1 MVSRYMLPSRV
12 KREQH
17 IYKILYINSPIKGW
31 YMSDSEKMASGANQ
45 LLELSERNFDDTVSG
60 DRPVLVDFWAT
71 WCGPCQFMLPI
82 FDKLA
87 KKYGQKVTFGRLNV
101 DDNQGIAMRFD
112 VYAIPTFIVF
122 VNGKAIDRAVGAVG
136 EKGLEGLLQ
145 KYQ

>member
-1 MVSRYMLPSRV
+1 
-12 KREQH
+12 
-17 IYKILYINSPIKGW
+17 
-31 YMSDSEKMASGANQ
+31 MSDNEKMASGGNH

>member
-1 MVSRYMLPSRV
+1 
-12 KREQH
+12 
-17 IYKILYINSPIKGW
+17 
-31 YMSDSEKMASGANQ
+31 MSDDTKSSSSSTTSTSGANQ
-45 LLELSERNFDDTVSG
+45 TLLEISEKNFDEIVAG
-60 DRPVLVDFWAT
+60 DKPVLVDFWAT

-87 KKYGQKVTFGRLNV
+87 KKYSDRVSFGRINV
-101 DDNQGIAMRFD
+101 DDNQGVAMRFD

-122 VNGKAIDRAVGAVG
+122 MNGKAIDRAVGAVG

>member
-1 MVSRYMLPSRV
+1 M
-12 KREQH
+12 
-17 IYKILYINSPIKGW
+17 
-31 YMSDSEKMASGANQ
+31 SEKEQMTSRASTAVGASQ
-45 LLELSERNFDDTVSG
+45 LLELSEKNFDDTVSR
-60 DRPVLVDFWAT
+60 DKPVLVDFWAT

-112 VYAIPTFIVF
+112 VYAIPTFIIF
-122 VNGKAIDRAVGAVG
+122 VNGKAVDRAVGAVG

>member
-1 MVSRYMLPSRV
+1 
-12 KREQH
+12 
-17 IYKILYINSPIKGW
+17 
-31 YMSDSEKMASGANQ
+31 MSDNEKMASGGKH